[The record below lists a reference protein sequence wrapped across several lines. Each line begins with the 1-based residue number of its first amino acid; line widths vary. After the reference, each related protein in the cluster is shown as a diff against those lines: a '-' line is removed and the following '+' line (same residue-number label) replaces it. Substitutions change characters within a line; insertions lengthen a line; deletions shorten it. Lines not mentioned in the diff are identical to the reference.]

1 VSSTNP
7 AVTRRRGVLRGGA
20 RGLRERTSTTPG
32 RLWTMSLVLA
42 GVSGLLW
49 LAGSSTVVTAQTKVD
64 QIGNRSGPAVIDA
77 QKIHESLSDA
87 DRSAA
92 NAFLSTGAQSSVP
105 RQRYERDIA
114 LATHALEQAA
124 EHNTAGSQAS
134 DDLQA
139 VNAAVVQYTGLVEA
153 ARANGRQ
160 GFPVGA
166 SYLRAA
172 SRLMHQPGDGILAR
186 VDALASVN
194 SGNAA
199 GQYASL
205 WYVAALL
212 AVFFAFGALL
222 FALLVSTQRYVRQR
236 FRRRRNNRLVVATLL
251 LVLLSGAMAA
261 QGLYTYRNLQTAE
274 EQAFPGLQ
282 KLWQSRATV
291 ADINGNESLS
301 LIARGNGS
309 AFDEAFKAETLQL
322 ADRPLTDAIVD
333 DASRGQVHFKGL
345 LADEINQ
352 AGFPGER
359 AAAVRALRAYQQ
371 FLETD
376 AAVRARAATGDHD
389 GAVALALGSSPGQLG
404 AAFADLDAALGA
416 AIDIDQ
422 REFDQAI
429 TQATPNVALNV
440 AIPFCAVGIA
450 LLALW
455 GLQPRI
461 AEYRS

>member
-1 VSSTNP
+1 VSSTTP
-7 AVTRRRGVLRGGA
+7 PVAGRRGVLRGGA
-20 RGLRERTSTTPG
+20 QGLRERTSTTPG
-32 RLWTMSLVLA
+32 RLWVMSVVLA
-42 GVSGLLW
+42 AVSGLLW

-64 QIGNRSGPAVIDA
+64 QIGHRSGPAVIDA
-77 QKIHESLSDA
+77 QKIHGALADA

-92 NAFLSTGAQSSVP
+92 NAFLSTGEQSLAP

-114 LATHALEQAA
+114 LATHDLEQAA

-139 VNAAVVQYTGLVEA
+139 VNAAVAQYTGLVEA

-166 SYLRAA
+166 AYLRAA

-186 VDALASVN
+186 VDALAAVN
-194 SGNAA
+194 SGNASVE
-199 GQYASL
+199 YNSL
-205 WYVAALL
+205 WYLAALL

-222 FALLVSTQRYVRQR
+222 FALLISTQGYVRRR
-236 FRRRRNNRLVVATLL
+236 FRRRRNNRLMVATVLL
-251 LVLLSGAMAA
+251 LLLSGVMAGQA
-261 QGLYTYRNLQTAE
+261 LYTYRNLQTAE
-274 EQAFPGLQ
+274 EQAFPRLHQ
-282 KLWQSRATV
+282 LWQARATV
-291 ADINGNESLS
+291 ADLNGNESLS

-322 ADRPLTDAIVD
+322 VDRPLTDALVE
-333 DASRGQVHFKGL
+333 DAAQGKVQFKGL
-345 LADEINQ
+345 LADEIKQ
-352 AGFPGER
+352 GGFPGER

-371 FLETD
+371 FLAAD
-376 AAVRARAATGDHD
+376 AAVRARASTGDHD
-389 GAVALALGSSPGQLG
+389 GAVALALGSSQGQLG

-416 AIDIDQ
+416 AIEIDQ

-429 TQATPNVALNV
+429 SRATPNLALNL
-440 AIPFCAVGIA
+440 AIPLCAVGIA
-450 LLALW
+450 VLVVW

>member
-1 VSSTNP
+1 
-7 AVTRRRGVLRGGA
+7 
-20 RGLRERTSTTPG
+20 
-32 RLWTMSLVLA
+32 
-42 GVSGLLW
+42 VSGLLW

-64 QIGNRSGPAVIDA
+64 QIGNRSAPAVIDA
-77 QKIHESLSDA
+77 QKIHGSLADA

-92 NAFLSTGAQSSVP
+92 NAFLAPGPQSAAP
-105 RQRYERDIA
+105 RQRYEHDIA
-114 LATHALEQAA
+114 AATQDLEQAA
-124 EHNTAGSQAS
+124 EHNTAGGQATEN
-134 DDLQA
+134 LQA
-139 VNAAVVQYTGLVEA
+139 VNAAVAQYTGLVEA

-166 SYLRAA
+166 AYLRAA

-194 SGNAA
+194 SVNASTE
-199 GQYASL
+199 YASL

-222 FALLVSTQRYVRQR
+222 FALLVSTQGYVRRR
-236 FRRRRNNRLVVATLL
+236 FRRRRNKRLMVATALL
-251 LVLLSGAMAA
+251 LLLSGGMAA

-274 EQAFPGLQ
+274 EQAFPRLHE
-282 KLWQSRATV
+282 LWQARATV
-291 ADINGNESLS
+291 ADMNGNESLS
-301 LIARGNGS
+301 LIARGNGG
-309 AFDEAFKAETLQL
+309 AFDEAFQAEVRQL
-322 ADRPLTDAIVD
+322 VDRPLTETMVEDA
-333 DASRGQVHFKGL
+333 ARGRVHFKGL

-359 AAAVRALRAYQQ
+359 AAAVAALRAYQQ

-376 AAVRARAATGDHD
+376 AAVRARATARDHD
-389 GAVALALGSSPGQLG
+389 GAVALALGSAQGQLG

-416 AIDIDQ
+416 AIEVDQ

-429 TQATPNVALNV
+429 RHAMPNGALNA
-440 AIPFCAVGIA
+440 AIPLCALAIA
-450 LLALW
+450 LLAIW